1 MTKAK
6 PDRRLRRRRGACD
19 SGVAA
24 SLGCTLLLA
33 LLAAPGPVADA
44 QQPGV
49 SITDPSSQTRWLV
62 LPATSTDK
70 ATWMRGASEAIRYQ
84 WKAEGQPTWDNKEA
98 AERFEAVGSAPAPA
112 LSQSDIDRWVERS
125 QSAVRYLA
133 RADYRGARRELQA
146 AQRVADRAAAEL
158 NREAARARQ
167 VLDTC
172 LYMVRAYVETKNRA
186 DARQQAREC
195 RRLVPSVEPTAFR
208 HTPEV
213 RQLLAQVDEE
223 LAAEAPATLHVESEP
238 SDCLV
243 RINGIAFGRTPV
255 SEVELPVGTYR
266 LQVECNAER
275 RGRVQPITLASGPNR
290 VLVNARFQQVVH
302 TRPQLYLSY
311 RDATDE
317 ARYRMVDGERV
328 ADALNARGLL
338 VVTRP
343 QNETLRVDLR
353 AQGWKPASVW
363 LPIIQGGL
371 TAEDVERAVE
381 ALLEGRSVDF
391 TGPQP
396 ITKPSW
402 HDEAQSRL
410 ASAEKPLDAE
420 EAERERGLQPKTSY
434 RARPKDQRI
443 AGWTLVGLGAAGIG
457 TSLGLHLRRGTLGD
471 DLIAE
476 PDDLQQ
482 AQDWRDL
489 RIGVWVGAGVGGAA
503 LVGALPL
510 VLPDALVQGDGESKV
525 PWWAWVSGGAGLGLT
540 AYAIYEA
547 ATLTTCPE
555 PFIGNEARV
564 RACVDRGQETGRL
577 SLALAGAAPLL
588 TVPLVYLLRPKRIHP
603 SVSMTADRAMIQVS
617 GSF

>member
-1 MTKAK
+1 MYA
-6 PDRRLRRRRGACD
+6 
-19 SGVAA
+19 SGV
-24 SLGCTLLLA
+24 SVSVGGSLLL
-33 LLAAPGPVADA
+33 LLLVGAVPAAQA
-44 QQPGV
+44 QQPRM
-49 SITDPSSQTRWLV
+49 SLTDPSSQTRWLV
-62 LPATSTDK
+62 LPSTSTDR
-70 ATWMRGASEAIRYQ
+70 ATWMKGASEAIRSQ
-84 WKAEGQPTWDNKEA
+84 WKAEGQPAWGSKEA

-213 RQLLAQVDEE
+213 RQLLGQVDEE
-223 LAAEAPATLHVESEP
+223 LAAEAPGTLQVESEP
-238 SDCLV
+238 SGCLV
-243 RINGIAFGRTPV
+243 RINGIAFGQTPV
-255 SEVELPVGTYR
+255 NEIELPIGTYR

-275 RGRVQPITLASGPNR
+275 RARVQPITLVSGPNH
-290 VLVNARFQQVVH
+290 VLVDARFQQVVH
-302 TRPQLYLSY
+302 TRPELYLSY
-311 RDATDE
+311 PDARDE
-317 ARYRMVDGERV
+317 ARYRMVDGQKV
-328 ADALNARGLL
+328 ADALNAKGLL

-343 QNETLRVDLR
+343 QNEILRVDLS

-402 HDEAQSRL
+402 YDEAQARL
-410 ASAEKPLDAE
+410 ASADEAPGAE
-420 EAERERGLQPKTSY
+420 EKTQRGPDVAPKMIHLT
-434 RARPKDQRI
+434 RPQGQRI

-476 PDDLQQ
+476 PADLQR
-482 AQDWRDL
+482 ARDWRDL

-503 LVGALPL
+503 LVAALPL
-510 VLPDALVQGDGESKV
+510 VLPDALVRGDGGPKV
-525 PWWAWVSGGAGLGLT
+525 PWWSWLSGGAGLGLT

-547 ATLTTCPE
+547 ATLTSCPE
-555 PFIGNEARV
+555 PFIGNEERV
-564 RACVDRGQETGRL
+564 RACVDRGQEAGRL

-588 TVPLVYLLRPKRIHP
+588 TVPLVYLLRPRRIQP